1 VTYEPAQVIIE
12 LLDWKAE
19 EPESVPLV
27 TRDRRKILTDPRVN
41 SMLENLRRGEKESAR
56 GRKLY
61 YRLGYGNQYELQLS
75 CHKQE
80 GTTAS
85 KNFMVKK

>member
-1 VTYEPAQVIIE
+1 VTYEAAQVITE

-19 EPESVPLV
+19 EPENGPLV

-41 SMLENLRRGEKESAR
+41 SMLENLRRGKKPVR

-75 CHKQE
+75 FHKQE
-80 GTTAS
+80 GSTTWQGTS
-85 KNFMVKK
+85 C